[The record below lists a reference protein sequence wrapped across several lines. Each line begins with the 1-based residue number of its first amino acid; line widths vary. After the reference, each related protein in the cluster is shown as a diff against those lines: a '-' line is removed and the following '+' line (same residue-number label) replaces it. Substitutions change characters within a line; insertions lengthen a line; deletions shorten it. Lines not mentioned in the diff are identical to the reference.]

1 MSRFLIVLLLATMA
15 CAPKSARAL
24 SDPNAKVLE
33 TRIGEASYYSAKFHK
48 RRTASGEIL
57 DLNDLVAAHRTYPF
71 GTRVRVTNLANDR
84 SVVVRIIDRGPFARG
99 RSGDRIIDLSRRAAE
114 ELDFIRQGVT
124 KVRVEVL
131 EFGPGRRG
139 T

>member
-33 TRIGEASYYSAKFHK
+33 TRIGEASYYAAKFHK